1 MHKGSSY
8 SQYLT
13 SCTTCGNPTS
23 KQYARVHG
31 GQCKRCAQP
40 DAPVRDSR
48 GERIASAEEQHA
60 RYIDCGP
67 AAWDDRD

>member
-1 MHKGSSY
+1 MANY
-8 SQYLT
+8 SLYLT
-13 SCTTCGNPTS
+13 RCIDCGNSTS
-23 KQYARVHG
+23 KQYARAHG

-40 DAPVRDSR
+40 DAVARDSR

-67 AAWDDRD
+67 ANWDDR